1 LFQADLSGAIDSL
14 VLLEKQSRLG
24 ADMRSNSRLL
34 RHMVKLAFDAKNWNT
49 LNEIIV
55 TMSKKRSLIK
65 YAIKNMIE
73 DCCEMIDKI
82 PSEDERNRLI
92 DTLRTVTAGKIYVEV
107 ERARLTKR
115 VVEKLE
121 KEGKYDEAWN
131 NLIELQVETFG
142 SMEIKEKARSFE
154 AFPANSHCLGSILAR
169 SNAPVNS
176 PQGFRSRLHHFQQDQ
191 HQVLRGHG

>member
-1 LFQADLSGAIDSL
+1 
-14 VLLEKQSRLG
+14 
-24 ADMRSNSRLL
+24 
-34 RHMVKLAFDAKNWNT
+34 MVKLAFDAKNWNT

-55 TMSKKRSLIK
+55 TMSKKRALIK
-65 YAIKNMIE
+65 YAIKNMVE

-142 SMEIKEKARSFE
+142 SMEIKEKVM
-154 AFPANSHCLGSILAR
+154 ILE
-169 SNAPVNS
+169 
-176 PQGFRSRLHHFQQDQ
+176 L
-191 HQVLRGHG
+191 LKL